1 MMVFD
6 TFQKVI
12 FLDVDD
18 EQGKL
23 AEKDLQDT
31 YGENHVTFL
40 KCDVTKG
47 AEFQSMKL
55 ELSLASS
62 LSITFDASAWLHLK
76 QYGFDILGVMK
87 KISEQNN
94 GINIFCNNAGI
105 LDNEDW
111 RRMIDINLVGLR

>member
-1 MMVFD
+1 MIVFD

-12 FLDVDD
+12 SLDVDD

-55 ELSLASS
+55 ELSHKLANIKRYSVGICLLLKEPYLRQLKCQFRALNS
-62 LSITFDASAWLHLK
+62 YEILSMENITLRT
-76 QYGFDILGVMK
+76 
-87 KISEQNN
+87 
-94 GINIFCNNAGI
+94 
-105 LDNEDW
+105 DW
-111 RRMIDINLVGLR
+111 K